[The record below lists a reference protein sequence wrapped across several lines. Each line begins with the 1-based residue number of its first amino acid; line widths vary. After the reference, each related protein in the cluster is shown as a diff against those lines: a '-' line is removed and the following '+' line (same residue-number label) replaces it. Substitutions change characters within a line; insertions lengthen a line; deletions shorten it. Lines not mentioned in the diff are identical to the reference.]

1 MKTGKADFEMAS
13 GPIRKILVDLRP
25 RATEQPALERA
36 EQLAAATGAALL
48 LYLCDFLE
56 PMTGGVF
63 FHDETLRKARDDYM
77 RELDDWLAAR
87 AAQLRG
93 RGLEIDTA
101 VDWHTPRYEAILAK
115 ADAAAADLVVRAA
128 RKRSRIDRL
137 LLGATDW
144 ELVRR
149 APQLLWLVKKRIDP
163 AAKPLRV
170 VAAVDPMHPSDEKAE
185 LDRKLVRTAAGIAGL
200 FNGTLHLFHAYNPSA
215 AVAPVASA
223 SHHAAM
229 PVLRMSSDLSAELEA
244 RRRRKV
250 GELAALVD
258 VPDERVHLVPGHA
271 SAALQKL
278 VEEQGMDV
286 VVAGAVS
293 RGRLERLLVGNTAEE
308 ILDDVDC
315 DVVVV
320 KPDGFGTGAPADT

>member
-1 MKTGKADFEMAS
+1 MPS
-13 GPIRKILVDLRP
+13 RPIRKILADLRP
-25 RATEQPALERA
+25 RETEQPALERA
-36 EQLAAATGAALL
+36 EQLAVATGAALL

-77 RELDDWLAAR
+77 RELDDWLATR
-87 AAQLRG
+87 AAGLRG
-93 RGLEIDTA
+93 RGLEVSTA
-101 VDWHTPRYEAILAK
+101 VEWHTPRYEAILAK
-115 ADAAAADLVVRAA
+115 ADIAAVDLIVRAA

-149 APQLLWLVKKRIDP
+149 SPQLLWLVKKTIDT
-163 AAKPLRV
+163 AARPLRV
-170 VAAVDPMHPSDEKAE
+170 VVAVDPMHPSDEKAE
-185 LDRKLVRTAAGIAGL
+185 LDRTLVRTAAGIADL
-200 FNGTLHLFHAYNPSA
+200 FGGTLHLFHAYNPGA
-215 AVAPVASA
+215 AVAPAASA

-229 PVLRMSSDLSAELEA
+229 PVLRMSSELGARLEA
-244 RRRRKV
+244 RRRQKLA
-250 GELAALVD
+250 ELAALAD
-258 VPDERVHLVPGHA
+258 VPPERVHLVAGRA
-271 SAALQKL
+271 SAALQEL
-278 VEEQGMDV
+278 VEEHDMDV

-293 RGRLERLLVGNTAEE
+293 RGRLERLLVGSTAEE

-320 KPDGFGTGAPADT
+320 KPDGFGAAASAGA

>member
-1 MKTGKADFEMAS
+1 MPS
-13 GPIRKILVDLRP
+13 SPIRKILVDLRP

-56 PMTGGVF
+56 PMTGGLF
-63 FHDETLRKARDDYM
+63 FHDETLRKARDDYV
-77 RELDDWLAAR
+77 RELGDWLSAR
-87 AAQLRG
+87 AAPLRE

-101 VDWHTPRYEAILAK
+101 VDWHTPRYEAILMK
-115 ADAAAADLVVRAA
+115 ADGAAADLIVRAA

-149 APQLLWLVKKRIDP
+149 APQILWLVKKQIDP
-163 AAKPLRV
+163 AAKALRV
-170 VAAVDPMHPSDEKAE
+170 VVAVDPMHPSDEKAE

-200 FNGTLHLFHAYNPSA
+200 FGGTLHLFHAYNPSA
-215 AVAPVASA
+215 AVAPAASV

-229 PVLRMSSDLSAELEA
+229 PVLRMSSDLSAELKAA
-244 RRRRKV
+244 RRGKLA
-250 GELAALVD
+250 ELAALAD
-258 VPDERVHLVPGHA
+258 VPEERVHLVPGQA
-271 SAALQKL
+271 SPALQEL
-278 VEEQGMDV
+278 VERHGMDV

-320 KPDGFGTGAPADT
+320 KPDGFGAAVPVDG